1 MVTIKS
7 PKSVFYGLI
16 IASTIATVAAQAW
29 AADDGERLSSNSKQT
44 ADNGV
49 ISTTEANEESYC
61 HLKFPAI
68 EPSTLGT
75 DHPQLEDPNSGD
87 IIDYYGPCDHDPLGK
102 AEVESQEQDQLVRG
116 LRNWTE

>member
-1 MVTIKS
+1 MITIKNA
-7 PKSVFYGLI
+7 KSGFYGLI
-16 IASTIATVAAQAW
+16 IASTIAMAASQAW
-29 AADDGERLSSNSKQT
+29 AADDGLISKQA

-75 DHPQLEDPNSGD
+75 DHPQLEDPNTGD